1 MYVDYVYYIG
11 EYGGTLIPE
20 NSFKSFERKS
30 ESYIRQLTY
39 VRGDIFAQKD
49 DVVKDAVC
57 AVAEVYY
64 SFDKSCSYNGNVKAE
79 NNDGYSVTY
88 VTEQMDGQ
96 TVEEL
101 IRKKAYKAAYIYL
114 LPTGWMNRRVGCD
127 CADQC
132 RHYDLQ
138 P

>member
-1 MYVDYVYYIG
+1 MYVDYAYYIG

-64 SFDKSCSYNGNVKAE
+64 SLDKSCSYNRNVKVE

-101 IRKKAYKAAYIYL
+101 IRKKAYKAA
-114 LPTGWMNRRVGCD
+114 
-127 CADQC
+127 
-132 RHYDLQ
+132 
-138 P
+138 

>member
-57 AVAEVYY
+57 AVAEVSLSD
-64 SFDKSCSYNGNVKAE
+64 SFDEQADKTPAISMVVTKTSTISLFFIIKILLKKPG
-79 NNDGYSVTY
+79 DIRYS
-88 VTEQMDGQ
+88 
-96 TVEEL
+96 
-101 IRKKAYKAAYIYL
+101 
-114 LPTGWMNRRVGCD
+114 
-127 CADQC
+127 
-132 RHYDLQ
+132 
-138 P
+138 

>member
-1 MYVDYVYYIG
+1 MYVDYAYYAQEYAG
-11 EYGGTLIPE
+11 EKIPE
-20 NSFKSFERKS
+20 EKFNGYERRA
-30 ESYIRQLTY
+30 EAYIRKLTY
-39 VRGDIFAQKD
+39 VRGDIFA
-49 DVVKDAVC
+49 VESNSVKDAVC
-57 AVAEVYY
+57 AVADVYCAY
-64 SFDKSCSYNGNVKAE
+64 DLKLGESGALKSE

-88 VTEQMDGQ
+88 VTEQMEGQ

-114 LPTGWMNRRVGCD
+114 LPTGWLNRRVGCD